1 MLTLLILAQLADT
14 VRLLPASGTIDFDG
28 RVTEGEYG
36 SPTVVVPRP
45 AGSIRLWLLRDREAV
60 YLAAAIPD
68 PTFYWGDDVV
78 ISLDTEGDR
87 APGPMHD
94 DFQWYLRRVLDSS
107 VVFRGEAGKWR
118 APRDD
123 PDWRLGAEREGG
135 GWAVRSA
142 TDSAG
147 WSLELRLDP
156 AYFEAA
162 RGASPGLAVRVYDD
176 DPHGWFTWP
185 RPAGIKHPAEVEH
198 RPALW
203 VPVLRGAAGSG

>member
-1 MLTLLILAQLADT
+1 MHTLLLLAQLADT
-14 VRLLPASGTIDFDG
+14 IRLAPAPGPIAFDG
-28 RVTEGEYG
+28 RVTEQEYG
-36 SPTVVVPRP
+36 PPTVAVPRP
-45 AGSIRLWLLRDREAV
+45 AGAIRLWMRRDEAGV
-60 YLAAAIPD
+60 YIAAAIPD
-68 PTFYWGDDVV
+68 ATFYWGDDVV
-78 ISLDTEGDR
+78 VSLDTAGDR

-94 DFQWYLRRVLDSS
+94 DFQWYFRRVLDSS
-107 VVFRGEAGKWR
+107 VVFRGDAGKWR

-142 TDSAG
+142 SDSAG

-156 AYFEAA
+156 GYFEAA
-162 RGASPGLAVRVYDD
+162 RGALPGITVRVYDD
-176 DPHGWFTWP
+176 DPHGWFAWP

-203 VPVLRGAAGSG
+203 VPVLGAGGGS